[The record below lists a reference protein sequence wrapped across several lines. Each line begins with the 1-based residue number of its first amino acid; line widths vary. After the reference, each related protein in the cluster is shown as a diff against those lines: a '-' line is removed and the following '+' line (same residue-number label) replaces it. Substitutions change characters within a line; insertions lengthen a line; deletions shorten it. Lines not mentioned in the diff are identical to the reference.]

1 MATTANTPATLGA
14 RSDGT
19 GEEGVTMAAQARR
32 RSLVLRRIVATPAPD
47 PGTPNLEAAVLPETG
62 RAPGG
67 GWRRHLGSLAFLTPA
82 GIWLL
87 VIVGY
92 PLIGTIR
99 DSFYNNDS
107 TKLVGLD
114 NYKTLFSTADILVTF
129 RNNVIWVIVFPF
141 LVTFVGLLFAVL
153 TERVRW
159 ATAFKTIIFMPIAFS
174 ATASALVWNSI
185 MSIDPH
191 VGMLNA
197 SIETVDD
204 WFNAPGLYPVNTSAG
219 QTVASLAATGLRP
232 GPGATLESTATV
244 APGQT
249 LKLGMIGISPATL
262 QLVGAE
268 KAVVPPA
275 ASGAVSG
282 VVWRDFSPSHPAV
295 RGVVFPDEDGIAG
308 LHLSLL
314 SSNGSSVASTVTDAD
329 GAFRFSSLSTGSY
342 RVEAVANN
350 FASGFTGIYWLS
362 GTQSLTPTSGLSQ
375 TAQALLSVP
384 LVDLSM
390 ITAYLWIWAGFAMVI
405 IGAGLAALNREVLE
419 AARIDGATEWQT
431 FRRVTMP
438 MLAPVLIVV
447 LVTMIINVLKI
458 FDIIVNMAPSVSQA
472 NTLAVA
478 MYDFGY
484 ASSPSANG
492 LASAIAVILFI
503 LVVPVIYINLR
514 RIR

>member
-1 MATTANTPATLGA
+1 MCEPMPLGLASTHTRRVMATTANTPATLGA

-32 RSLVLRRIVATPAPD
+32 RSLVFRRIVATPAPD
-47 PGTPNLEAAVLPETG
+47 PGAPNLEAAVLPETG

-107 TKLVGLD
+107 TKLVGLG

-204 WFNAPGLYPVNTSAG
+204 WFNAPGLYPVNTS
-219 QTVASLAATGLRP
+219 
-232 GPGATLESTATV
+232 
-244 APGQT
+244 
-249 LKLGMIGISPATL
+249 
-262 QLVGAE
+262 
-268 KAVVPPA
+268 
-275 ASGAVSG
+275 
-282 VVWRDFSPSHPAV
+282 
-295 RGVVFPDEDGIAG
+295 
-308 LHLSLL
+308 
-314 SSNGSSVASTVTDAD
+314 
-329 GAFRFSSLSTGSY
+329 
-342 RVEAVANN
+342 
-350 FASGFTGIYWLS
+350 
-362 GTQSLTPTSGLSQ
+362 
-375 TAQALLSVP
+375 
-384 LVDLSM
+384 
-390 ITAYLWIWAGFAMVI
+390 
-405 IGAGLAALNREVLE
+405 
-419 AARIDGATEWQT
+419 
-431 FRRVTMP
+431 
-438 MLAPVLIVV
+438 
-447 LVTMIINVLKI
+447 
-458 FDIIVNMAPSVSQA
+458 
-472 NTLAVA
+472 
-478 MYDFGY
+478 
-484 ASSPSANG
+484 
-492 LASAIAVILFI
+492 
-503 LVVPVIYINLR
+503 
-514 RIR
+514 

>member
-1 MATTANTPATLGA
+1 
-14 RSDGT
+14 
-19 GEEGVTMAAQARR
+19 
-32 RSLVLRRIVATPAPD
+32 
-47 PGTPNLEAAVLPETG
+47 
-62 RAPGG
+62 
-67 GWRRHLGSLAFLTPA
+67 
-82 GIWLL
+82 
-87 VIVGY
+87 
-92 PLIGTIR
+92 
-99 DSFYNNDS
+99 
-107 TKLVGLD
+107 
-114 NYKTLFSTADILVTF
+114 
-129 RNNVIWVIVFPF
+129 
-141 LVTFVGLLFAVL
+141 
-153 TERVRW
+153 
-159 ATAFKTIIFMPIAFS
+159 
-174 ATASALVWNSI
+174 
-185 MSIDPH
+185 
-191 VGMLNA
+191 
-197 SIETVDD
+197 
-204 WFNAPGLYPVNTSAG
+204 
-219 QTVASLAATGLRP
+219 
-232 GPGATLESTATV
+232 
-244 APGQT
+244 
-249 LKLGMIGISPATL
+249 MIGISPATL

-282 VVWRDFSPSHPAV
+282 VVWRDFSSSHPAV
-295 RGVVFPDEDGIAG
+295 RGVVFADEDGIAG